1 MRNFNDIREGTNEA
15 SVDLLRKKLK
25 KIKGITKDQI
35 QVLATMP
42 TPVLTSVINQ

>member
-25 KIKGITKDQI
+25 KIKKQLG
-35 QVLATMP
+35 VALF
-42 TPVLTSVINQ
+42 L